1 LESSTE
7 KMDTVAGE
15 LVSFF
20 QALKSG
26 SPFHYLILLAVVLIG
41 LALTIA
47 AVAYQRVA
55 IKRSQTASKATQ
67 ENFETI
73 AADLRKRA
81 LEVKKQDEGLRK
93 RDLEVKERKQQQQ
106 VLKRSQ
112 RALKGSVSHAML
124 QTDFKRM
131 TSVVPYSLKA
141 GLQRKPEDGGVKNAE
156 SDQQPGRQASLQ

>member
-1 LESSTE
+1 
-7 KMDTVAGE
+7 MDTVVAE

-47 AVAYQRVA
+47 AVAYQRVV
-55 IKRSQTASKATQ
+55 IKRETASKATQ
-67 ENFETI
+67 ENFDTI
-73 AADLRKRA
+73 AAELRKRA

-93 RDLEVKERKQQQQ
+93 RDLEKERKQEQ

-112 RALKGSVSHAML
+112 RALKASVSHTML

-131 TSVVPYSLKA
+131 S
-141 GLQRKPEDGGVKNAE
+141 Q
-156 SDQQPGRQASLQ
+156 

>member
-1 LESSTE
+1 MESSTE

-41 LALTIA
+41 LALIA
-47 AVAYQRVA
+47 TVAYQRIV
-55 IKRSQTASKATQ
+55 IKRFQTASKATQ

-73 AADLRKRA
+73 AVDLRKRA

-112 RALKGSVSHAML
+112 RALKGGVSHTML
-124 QTDFKRM
+124 QTDFKKM
-131 TSVVPYSLKA
+131 TSVVP
-141 GLQRKPEDGGVKNAE
+141 
-156 SDQQPGRQASLQ
+156 